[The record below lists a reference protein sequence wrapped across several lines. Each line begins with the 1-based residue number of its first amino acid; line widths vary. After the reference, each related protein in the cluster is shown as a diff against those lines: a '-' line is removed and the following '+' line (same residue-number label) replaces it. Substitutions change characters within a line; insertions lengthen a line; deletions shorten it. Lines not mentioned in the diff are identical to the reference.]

1 MVQCKIVAMVVIE
14 KDFKLFVALRNL
26 LDIGIMS

>member
-1 MVQCKIVAMVVIE
+1 MVQCMIVAMVVIE
-14 KDFKLFVALRNL
+14 KDFKLIVALRNL